1 MTDTPDMPD
10 APADGLLESSDDFD
24 TQKEQVDRWLGK
36 EKEEREEKERR
47 KSNP

>member
-10 APADGLLESSDDFD
+10 APADDLLESSDDFD
-24 TQKEQVDRWLGK
+24 TQKEQVDRWLGE